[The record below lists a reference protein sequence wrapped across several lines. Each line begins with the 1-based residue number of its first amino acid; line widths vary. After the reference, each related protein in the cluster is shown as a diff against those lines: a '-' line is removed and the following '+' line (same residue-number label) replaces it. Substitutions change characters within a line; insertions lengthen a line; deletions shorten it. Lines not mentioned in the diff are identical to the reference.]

1 MRGGHSKN
9 LYLKNIPGL
18 RCFLLFI
25 LFLSGFVLPFKTLAQ
40 TSTVPKDSTK
50 KHYKDSIRRQ
60 VDAIDIVRNLFGMK
74 QLKPDTTPLKAHKV
88 YSSVLPSPGYTLQ
101 TGFAGIVAMNFSFY
115 NSDPKQT
122 YISAIN
128 SSINYSQYHQFNI
141 PILSTI
147 WLDNNKVNLTGDYRY
162 YVYPSITYGLGGHT
176 NLSDADKM
184 NYHYIR
190 IYQIVSRQIV
200 PNLLGGLGYN
210 LDYHWDIQDI
220 GYEKGN
226 ETDFH
231 RYRVATNS
239 LSSTSRSSGISF
251 NLLYD
256 TRKNVNNPVP
266 KSAYVNLIYRPNFT
280 EMGSDKNWQSLL
292 LDMRKYVSVPS
303 RHFPNN
309 ILAFWGIA
317 WAVLKG
323 DPPYHDL
330 PTTAWDT
337 YENSG
342 RGYAQDRFKGKKF
355 FYLESE
361 YRFGILRNG
370 LIGGV
375 VFANAQAV
383 SEWPS
388 NQINTFAPAAGGGLR
403 FKINKSS
410 NINFAVDYGVGIR
423 GSRGFFFNLG
433 EVF

>member
-1 MRGGHSKN
+1 M
-9 LYLKNIPGL
+9 
-18 RCFLLFI
+18 LFI
-25 LFLSGFVLPFKTLAQ
+25 LLFCAVLTAPFRANAQKNHKT
-40 TSTVPKDSTK
+40 PKDTAEQ
-50 KHYKDSIRRQ
+50 YAKDSMKRQ
-60 VDAIDIVRNLFGMK
+60 VDAVDLLRELFGMK
-74 QLKPDTTPLKAHKV
+74 QIKPDTTPLKAHRV
-88 YSSVLPSPGYTLQ
+88 YASVLPSPGYTLQ

-115 NSDPKQT
+115 NSNPKES

-141 PILSTI
+141 PILSTL
-147 WLDNNKVNLTGDYRY
+147 WFDNNKVNLTGDYRY

-184 NYHYIR
+184 DYHYIR
-190 IYQIVSRQIV
+190 IYQTVSRQII
-200 PNLLGGLGYN
+200 PNLLSGLGYN
-210 LDYHWDIQDI
+210 LDYHWDIRDL
-220 GYEKGN
+220 GHEKGQQ
-226 ETDFH
+226 TDFY
-231 RYRVATNS
+231 RYRAATNS
-239 LSSTSRSSGISF
+239 LSNTTRSSGVSF

-266 KSAYVNLIYRPNFT
+266 NSAYANLIFRQNLT
-280 EMGSDKNWQSLL
+280 ELGSDRNWQSVL
-292 LDMRKYVSVPS
+292 LDLRKYIRVPGHS
-303 RHFPNN
+303 KANN
-309 ILAFWGIA
+309 VLAFWGIA
-317 WAVLKG
+317 WFILNG

-355 FYLESE
+355 LYLESE

-388 NQINTFAPAAGGGLR
+388 NHFDTFAPAAGGGLR